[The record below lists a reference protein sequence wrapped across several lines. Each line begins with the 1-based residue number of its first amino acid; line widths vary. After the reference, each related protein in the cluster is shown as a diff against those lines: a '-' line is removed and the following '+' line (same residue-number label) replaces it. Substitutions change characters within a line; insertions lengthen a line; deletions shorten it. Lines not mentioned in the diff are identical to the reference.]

1 MKNRHRFSTRV
12 ALLPLVLSFT
22 LGAGGQPARDP
33 QRDVS
38 VTFSLQHEGQDPG
51 SVVGVV
57 KNTSTSAYGC
67 VRLEFDLATPFDRRR
82 AGEDARHLGIL
93 TVDVQGLQPQ
103 EERSY
108 QQRLPFAAGIGL
120 TSVRE
125 CAGPPVKSPGDV
137 PRIASLVIAP
147 QRLGAGQAATL
158 QWETENTDAVFIG
171 ESNPEWPRASQEAI
185 LAPQSVPPSGS
196 LQVTPGQTVTYRLEA
211 KKGAKSVFHD
221 VRVEVAST
229 CSITGRLEGPA
240 NLHFE
245 TTDDRGQ
252 PVSVTLTRMRL
263 TSITAPGDAP
273 LTAVIQ
279 LGERVGQ
286 KQSATYTFTNVPAG
300 KTYRVFPA
308 GFRSQPRDRTVE
320 CRPNEIHGE
329 QHFRIVGPTSG

>member
-1 MKNRHRFSTRV
+1 V
-12 ALLPLVLSFT
+12 ALLPLVLSFS

-38 VTFSLQHEGQDPG
+38 VTFSLQREGQDPG

-67 VRLEFDLATPFDRRR
+67 VRLEFDLATPFDLRR
-82 AGEDARHLGIL
+82 AGEDPRHLGML

-108 QQRLPFAAGIGL
+108 QERLPFPAGIGL

-125 CAGPPVKSPGDV
+125 CPAPPDKSPGDM
-137 PRIASLVIAP
+137 PRIASLAIAP
-147 QRLGAGQAATL
+147 QPLRAGQAATL

-171 ESNPEWPRASQEAI
+171 ESNPEWPRISQEAI
-185 LAPQSVPPSGS
+185 LAPRRVQPSGS
-196 LQVTPGQTVTYRLEA
+196 LQVTPGQAVTYRLEA
-211 KKGAKSVFHD
+211 KKGAKSVFRD
-221 VRVEVAST
+221 VSVEVTST
-229 CSITGRLEGPA
+229 CTITGRLEGPA

-263 TSITAPGDAP
+263 TSATAPGDAP

-286 KQSATYTFTNVPAG
+286 KQFATYTFTNVPAG

-308 GFRSQPRDRTVE
+308 GFRAQPRDRTVE
-320 CRPNEIHGE
+320 CRPNATHGE